1 MFQSNYIFI
10 SSENDFNSVTQ
21 EAKVFAQKAARSIA
35 EIQPTGITNIL
46 DIVALLE
53 SLGYNDKTIQQYG
66 FSHQWDLARYIF
78 NFIDYYY
85 YDEAVKKEKEFLETN
100 ILPLPSKKEQFVEA
114 IVIMFPWLAL
124 LIPLYIFGI
133 SLWMAWILPADVIIA
148 FALGTFIGMIIS
160 EGLFQV
166 FQGIFSFYYFQGN
179 IYEAKRTMKRYL
191 AFTGLITSIIILIFY
206 SFSRVQNIP
215 YELTTYTI
223 TGTFTIC
230 FFRIFYMTIYSL
242 KKYRIIITSY
252 SLSILTLLLVY
263 FTLPDQMLPTFKY
276 FTAFGIAF
284 LLLFS
289 ISIYF
294 NFTIF
299 FKKFSFT
306 LFINIIFKII

>member
-1 MFQSNYIFI
+1 M
-10 SSENDFNSVTQ
+10 
-21 EAKVFAQKAARSIA
+21 
-35 EIQPTGITNIL
+35 
-46 DIVALLE
+46 
-53 SLGYNDKTIQQYG
+53 
-66 FSHQWDLARYIF
+66 
-78 NFIDYYY
+78 DYYY
-85 YDEAVKKEKEFLETN
+85 DDDVEKKEKEFLETN

-114 IVIMFPWLAL
+114 IVIMFPWLPL

-263 FTLPDQMLPTFKY
+263 FTLP
-276 FTAFGIAF
+276 
-284 LLLFS
+284 
-289 ISIYF
+289 
-294 NFTIF
+294 
-299 FKKFSFT
+299 
-306 LFINIIFKII
+306 